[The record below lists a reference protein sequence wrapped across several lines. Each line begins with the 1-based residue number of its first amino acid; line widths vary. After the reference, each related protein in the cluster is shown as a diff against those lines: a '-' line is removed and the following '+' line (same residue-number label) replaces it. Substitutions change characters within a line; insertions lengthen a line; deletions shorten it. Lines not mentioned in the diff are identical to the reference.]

1 MMTDEAIIEYVKA
14 QEEEE
19 EEDPAPK
26 PVKKPRISDS
36 RAHQG
41 LAEYFEWMTDREDFS
56 PLKQLQVKALMEKT
70 TKIKNKSVVQKSIA
84 SFFQK

>member
-1 MMTDEAIIEYVKA
+1 MMTDKAIIEYAKA

-19 EEDPAPK
+19 EKEDPAPK
-26 PVKKPRISDS
+26 PAKKPRISDS

-56 PLKQLQVKALMEKT
+56 PREQLQGLAGKDYQ
-70 TKIKNKSVVQKSIA
+70 NKK
-84 SFFQK
+84 